1 VHLYNELLAGHFDDA
16 RRMGES
22 LMKRSNTVPVI
33 QQYLG
38 LATFYLGDGA
48 RAQEV
53 LASVRRPDG
62 HPDIR
67 SQASLAGVLAADG
80 RRTDAERTMRDVLDT
95 GYMDHHV
102 AYALGAAEA
111 QLGHPDE
118 AVKWLRTA
126 AETGFPCYQ
135 WAERDT
141 LLNPIRSDGRFQS
154 FLAALRT
161 DYDRMR
167 AQYITASRT
176 PD

>member
-1 VHLYNELLAGHFDDA
+1 
-16 RRMGES
+16 
-22 LMKRSNTVPVI
+22 
-33 QQYLG
+33 
-38 LATFYLGDGA
+38 
-48 RAQEV
+48 
-53 LASVRRPDG
+53 
-62 HPDIR
+62 
-67 SQASLAGVLAADG
+67 
-80 RRTDAERTMRDVLDT
+80 MRDVLDT